1 MSLYAGAEM
10 EGSERL
16 AQIGGTPAVAAFGAR
31 EGTLLITFTSDGSN
45 QRAGFTAE
53 YWCTSPDVLGCADP
67 SAANFSPAA
76 AAGDGSC
83 VFPDTYGEGAA
94 LRAGFGVP
102 YGPRGWAGLRGWG
115 DGGRPCGGAAAAG
128 AVKRSHGRA

>member
-1 MSLYAGAEM
+1 MSCYAAFSIHLLGQLTPAGHHLSIFVVEGDYVSLYAGAEM

-67 SAANFSPAA
+67 SATVMRSRW
-76 AAGDGSC
+76 S
-83 VFPDTYGEGAA
+83 VYLTSSMM
-94 LRAGFGVP
+94 
-102 YGPRGWAGLRGWG
+102 PRLSAS
-115 DGGRPCGGAAAAG
+115 
-128 AVKRSHGRA
+128 KRTTNLESVTP